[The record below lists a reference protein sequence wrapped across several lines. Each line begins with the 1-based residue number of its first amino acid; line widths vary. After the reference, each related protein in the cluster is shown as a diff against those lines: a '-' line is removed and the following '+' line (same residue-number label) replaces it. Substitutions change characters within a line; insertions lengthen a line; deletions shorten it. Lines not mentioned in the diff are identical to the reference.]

1 MHSMGAKM
9 SCLAYANL
17 GGFKLLERVSRAR
30 KVYLAEQDGSSIVFS
45 TSFLAYLKV
54 RPRILLDL
62 YVDNDEHIYRLRN
75 GWSKDSF
82 CEMDITHREVV
93 ENSALLAESW
103 SIPDIPS
110 ATWCSL
116 RATNMF
122 WGSEDKNEVVCRVL
136 VPSLSSIHTETV
148 GVTLVNNV
156 HLSLCMAIAGVALV
170 DVYFYRHASLV
181 IGYAGVK
188 RFMIVPWAMSC
199 NFLSELT
206 VAIGR
211 EVCGVE

>member
-17 GGFKLLERVSRAR
+17 GGVKLLERVSRAER
-30 KVYLAEQDGSSIVFS
+30 VYLAAQESTRNIVFS

-62 YVDNDEHIYRLRN
+62 YVDREKHIYRLRN
-75 GWSKDSF
+75 GWREDSF
-82 CEMDITHREVV
+82 CEISMTGEVI

-148 GVTLVNNV
+148 GITLVNNV
-156 HLSLCMAIAGVALV
+156 HLSLCMALAGVALGN
-170 DVYFYRHASLV
+170 VYFYRHASLV
-181 IGYAGVK
+181 IGYAGIK
-188 RFMIVPWAMSC
+188 RFMVVPWAMSC
-199 NFLSELT
+199 NFLTELRK
-206 VAIGR
+206 VLR
-211 EVCGVE
+211 ESTR